1 MLIRV
6 FPVLSGRSPRRYC
19 LFYGLFQISK
29 ICFYLFVCFV
39 LNLFLKANP
48 VSIKS
53 LLGVY
58 LLVKEDYGKLECTD
72 SSFEAPGAP
81 ML

>member
-1 MLIRV
+1 MSFLFCLADLHEGIV
-6 FPVLSGRSPRRYC
+6 FFMDYFRFQRSV
-19 LFYGLFQISK
+19 F
-29 ICFYLFVCFV
+29 ICFVCFI

-72 SSFEAPGAP
+72 SSFEALGAP